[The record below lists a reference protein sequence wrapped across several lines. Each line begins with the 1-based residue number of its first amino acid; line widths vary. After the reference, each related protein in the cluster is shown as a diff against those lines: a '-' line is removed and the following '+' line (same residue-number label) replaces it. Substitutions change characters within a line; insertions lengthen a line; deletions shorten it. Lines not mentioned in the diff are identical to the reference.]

1 MYGEELCG
9 EGAASELQSTLPA
22 LSCVGG
28 RSTVDLVL
36 SELL

>member
-9 EGAASELQSTLPA
+9 EELLASFSPLSA